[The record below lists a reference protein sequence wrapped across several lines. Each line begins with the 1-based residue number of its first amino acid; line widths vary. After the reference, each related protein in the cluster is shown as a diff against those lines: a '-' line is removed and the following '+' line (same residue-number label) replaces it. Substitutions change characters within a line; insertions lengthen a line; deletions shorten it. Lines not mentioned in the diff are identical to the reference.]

1 MVINLQSQQ
10 MKTILSVVTLLIL
23 IACSSGK
30 SKSEIFIVDGKAI
43 RGYDAVAFH
52 KEQKAV
58 QGNKAFSYD
67 WSGATW
73 QFASEDHLAL
83 FKADPGKYAP
93 QYGGYCAYGT
103 AEGHKAPTET
113 GTWSIFDGKL
123 YFNYNK
129 EVKDLW
135 MKDQD
140 AYIKKADKLWPTVK
154 DDEF

>member
-1 MVINLQSQQ
+1 
-10 MKTILSVVTLLIL
+10 MKSILTLVASILLIS
-23 IACSSGK
+23 CSVK
-30 SKSEIFIVDGKAI
+30 QNNSEIFIVDGKAI

-52 KEQKAV
+52 REQKAV
-58 QGNKAFSYD
+58 QGNKVFSYD

-73 QFASEDHLAL
+73 QFASASNRDL

-113 GTWSIFDGKL
+113 ETWTVRDGKL

-135 MKDQD
+135 MKDQEGF
-140 AYIKKADKLWPTVK
+140 IKKADKLWPTVK

>member
-1 MVINLQSQQ
+1 
-10 MKTILSVVTLLIL
+10 MKAILTLSAIFLLIS
-23 IACSSGK
+23 CSVK
-30 SKSEIFIVDGKAI
+30 QNNSEIFIVDGKAI

-52 KEQKAV
+52 NEQKAV
-58 QGNKAFSYD
+58 QGNESFAHD
-67 WSGATW
+67 WNGATW
-73 QFASEDHLAL
+73 QFANASNLNL

-113 GTWSIFDGKL
+113 ETWTISDGKL

>member
-1 MVINLQSQQ
+1 
-10 MKTILSVVTLLIL
+10 MKAILTSVALIL
-23 IACSSGK
+23 LFSCSSK
-30 SKSEIFIVDGKAI
+30 QNNAEIFIVDGKAI

-52 KEQKAV
+52 KQQKAV
-58 QGNKAFSYD
+58 EGNKAFSYD
-67 WSGATW
+67 WNGATW

-83 FKADPGKYAP
+83 FKTDPGKYAP

-113 GTWSIFDGKL
+113 GTWTISDGKL
-123 YFNYNK
+123 YFNYNN
-129 EVKDLW
+129 EVKELW

-140 AYIKKADKLWPTVK
+140 AYIKKADKLWPAVK

>member
-30 SKSEIFIVDGKAI
+30 SNSEIFIVDGKAI

-52 KEQKAV
+52 NEQKAV
-58 QGNKAFSYD
+58 QGNESFAHD
-67 WSGATW
+67 WNGATW
-73 QFASEDHLAL
+73 QFANASNLNL

-113 GTWSIFDGKL
+113 ETWTISDGKL
-123 YFNYNK
+123 YFNYNN

-140 AYIKKADKLWPTVK
+140 AYIKKSGQIMAGSKR
-154 DDEF
+154 